1 MSSLL
6 SWIRSFKTHHWWH
19 FSLLI
24 EYNKSWKLA
33 WSLSLLLIILL
44 SRDTYYRKASCQA
57 RFEILV
63 LFSQTNEILK
73 RLACLNWTSSR
84 VFISTFW
91 LNLSTQVKSH
101 DSTRY
106 QSRAELELADLT
118 RLVKQS
124 NMTSREL
131 NIEKNFDF
139 MLLHYL
145 FALPFW

>member
-24 EYNKSWKLA
+24 EYNKSWRLA

-44 SRDTYYRKASCQA
+44 SRDTYHRKASCQA

-73 RLACLNWTSSR
+73 RLACLNWTSNR

-91 LNLSTQVKSH
+91 LNLSTQVKSS
-101 DSTRY
+101 DSTRILK
-106 QSRAELELADLT
+106 SNLMT
-118 RLVKQS
+118 RLDINLEPSQNSLTWLDSSS
-124 NMTSREL
+124 NRIWRQES
-131 NIEKNFDF
+131 
-139 MLLHYL
+139 
-145 FALPFW
+145 